1 VNHTNNSSASAD
13 HSVNTCNAICKDQAA
28 KLQAVSELCDVTVIE
43 NNSTIG
49 NVESINDSSD
59 LQVQDEQ
66 LQSLEK
72 DDSSI
77 PGKYEY
83 LVCIVTYDKRKPNK
97 INLQVK
103 VFETGSIQTVLQDI
117 SKVKIIE
124 KLTVQY
130 EDQKKYWIKLLKRTT
145 DVIKFLACKGLAF
158 RGDNQIFGSKH
169 NGNYLGILELLSEY
183 DTFLKEHISCH
194 GNKGHGVTSY
204 LSANICKEFIE
215 SMEKNVLKSIIEEL
229 KKSKYYS
236 ISVDSTPDITHTDQL
251 TFTVR
256 YVIDTGPVE
265 RFLTFIPIE
274 GHGAEYLSTV
284 IIDFLEKNDL
294 NIKDCRGQSY
304 DNASNMSGRYS
315 GLQARIK
322 QLNKYAEYISCAA
335 HSLNL
340 VGVKAAECVQP
351 VVAWRILLV
360 ELGAGNLVLK
370 ALPATRWSAQADAI
384 TALCKGYTNIMKALN
399 KISNDTTMSSEARH
413 EAQSL
418 LKKMLNLQTLFLTIY
433 TSLSIY

>member
-1 VNHTNNSSASAD
+1 MIYNCIGYEKGQAYATIKI
-13 HSVNTCNAICKDQAA
+13 AILPNLLRLINMDRNK
-28 KLQAVSELCDVTVIE
+28 KSELLIDHYFKIKLHNGEVVEQQDKFTSQGFCDW
-43 NNSTIG
+43 
-49 NVESINDSSD
+49 
-59 LQVQDEQ
+59 
-66 LQSLEK
+66 K
-72 DDSSI
+72 H
-77 PGKYEY
+77 
-83 LVCIVTYDKRKPNK
+83 PN
-97 INLQVK
+97 L
-103 VFETGSIQTVLQDI
+103 
-117 SKVKIIE
+117 
-124 KLTVQY
+124 QY
-130 EDQKKYWIKLLKRTT
+130 EDQKKYWIKVLKRIT
-145 DVIKFLACKGLAF
+145 DVIKFLACRDLAF
-158 RGDNQIFGSKH
+158 RGDNQILGSKH

-236 ISVDSTPDITHTDQL
+236 ISVDSTPDITPTDQL

-322 QLNKYAEYISCAA
+322 QLNKYAEYIPCAA

-418 LKKMLNLQTLFLTIY
+418 LKKMLNLQTLFLTIRQTKETVIWRSLAPNQSRSNLQTCE
-433 TSLSIY
+433 TSETILQSDQPKGREC